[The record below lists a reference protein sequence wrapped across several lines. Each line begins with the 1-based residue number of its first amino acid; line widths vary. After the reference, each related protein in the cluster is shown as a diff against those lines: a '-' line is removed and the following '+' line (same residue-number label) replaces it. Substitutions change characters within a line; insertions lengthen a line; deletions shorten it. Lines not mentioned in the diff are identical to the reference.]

1 MEKPF
6 VARQILEVL
15 TKKKIEIACTC
26 TTGIACTLYE
36 RCSARTIH
44 SFAGIGQCRGKEKGN
59 VVEKCPGKQRMC
71 KEMERDRG
79 TLYR

>member
-1 MEKPF
+1 MQR
-6 VARQILEVL
+6 V
-15 TKKKIEIACTC
+15 
-26 TTGIACTLYE
+26 
-36 RCSARTIH
+36 
-44 SFAGIGQCRGKEKGN
+44 KGN